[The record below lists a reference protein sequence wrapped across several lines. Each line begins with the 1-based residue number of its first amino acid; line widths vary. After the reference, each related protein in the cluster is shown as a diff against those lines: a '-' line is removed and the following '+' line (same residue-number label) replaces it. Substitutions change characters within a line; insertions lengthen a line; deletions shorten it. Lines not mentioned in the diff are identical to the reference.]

1 MKLVKKMM
9 AVGLVAGAFN
19 LLAASAYAAP
29 VLSFGN
35 SGSNTSHSYQV
46 GDTVSLDL
54 WLSGLDGTDDL
65 GGLDLGGF
73 EMNLSFNG
81 GVTGYQNT
89 LFSTDL
95 DDSLFYGLVADP
107 TSSSSLNLSGL
118 SLLWDFSSQA
128 SQLKLFT
135 LNFSADQAGVSILT
149 LDDFIL
155 SNSWGIEF
163 GSDNFLAEI
172 TVIDKSVS
180 VPEPS
185 ALALLLS
192 ALALVFVRRR
202 RTM

>member
-1 MKLVKKMM
+1 MKLIKKIM

-35 SGSNTSHSYQV
+35 SGSDTAHAYQV
-46 GDTVSLDL
+46 GDTVALDL
-54 WLSGLDGTDDL
+54 WISGLDGTDDL
-65 GGLDLGGF
+65 GGMDLAGF
-73 EMNLSFNG
+73 DMNLSFNS

-95 DDSLFYGLVADP
+95 DDSLFFGLTAMP
-107 TSSSSLNLSGL
+107 TSVSGLNLSGL
-118 SLLWDFSSQA
+118 SLLWDLSSQA
-128 SQLKLFT
+128 SAFKLFT
-135 LNFSADQAGVSILT
+135 LSFSADQAGVSTLK

-155 SNSWGIEF
+155 SNSWGEAF
-163 GSDNFLAEI
+163 ASANYLAEI
-172 TVIDKSVS
+172 TVTDKPVS

-185 ALALLLS
+185 TLGLLLS

-202 RTM
+202 SLK